1 MSSARVWT
9 WCRRSVLAG
18 ICASLPFGGPANAQ
32 TYPSAPVRIIVPFA
46 PGGTADILARM
57 VGKKLGDKFG
67 QTFYIENRTGANGAV
82 GTEVV
87 ARAKPDGYTLLMG
100 YLGTLAISPALYD
113 NLPFDPIRDLA
124 PITNVAM
131 TTQAI
136 VARKTLPAKTV
147 GELIALARSG
157 QTLTFGSA
165 GVGSPSHLAG
175 ELFNAMAQIK
185 MIHVPY
191 KGSGAVLH
199 DLMGGHV
206 DISFGGLAAAMP
218 AVQAGQLRLLGVT
231 SAKPSPGAPD
241 TPTVAQAG
249 LTGYEVTSWFGLLA
263 PAGTPKPIID
273 LLHDEVVK
281 IANEPEFKEKLAVD
295 GAEVIA
301 NTPQE
306 FQDQIKADMTKWAK
320 VVKDNGI
327 AAK

>member
-1 MSSARVWT
+1 MISANALKRA
-9 WCRRSVLAG
+9 RYSLLAG
-18 ICASLPFGGPANAQ
+18 ILALLPLTGVAKAQ
-32 TYPSAPVRIIVPFA
+32 NYPSMPVRIIVPFA

-57 VGKKLGDKFG
+57 VAKKLGDRFG
-67 QTFYIENRTGANGAV
+67 QNFYIENRAGANGAL

-87 ARAKPDGYTLLMG
+87 ARAKPDGYTILMG

-113 NLPFDPIRDLA
+113 NLPFDPLRDLA
-124 PITNVAM
+124 PITNIAS

-136 VARKTLPAKTV
+136 VARKTLPAKSIA
-147 GELIALARSG
+147 ELIALAKSG
-157 QTLTFGSA
+157 ETITFASA

-218 AVQAGQLRLLGVT
+218 AVQSGQLRLLGVT

-249 LTGYEVTSWFGLLA
+249 LPGYEVTSWFGLLA

-273 LLHDEVVK
+273 LLHDEVAK
-281 IANEPEFKEKLAVD
+281 IANEPDFKEKLAVD

-301 NTPQE
+301 NNPEE
-306 FQDQIKADMTKWAK
+306 FQNQIKADMAKWAK

-327 AAK
+327 VAK

>member
-1 MSSARVWT
+1 MISANTLKRA
-9 WCRRSVLAG
+9 RHSLLAG
-18 ICASLPFGGPANAQ
+18 ILALLPLTGVAKAQ
-32 TYPSAPVRIIVPFA
+32 NYPSMPVRIIVPFA

-57 VGKKLGDKFG
+57 VAKKLGDRFG
-67 QTFYIENRTGANGAV
+67 QNFYIVNRTGANGAL

-87 ARAKPDGYTLLMG
+87 ARAEPDGYTILMG

-113 NLPFDPIRDLA
+113 NLPFDPLRDLA
-124 PITNVAM
+124 PITNIAS

-136 VARKTLPAKTV
+136 IARKTLPAKSIA
-147 GELIALARSG
+147 ELIALAKSG
-157 QTLTFGSA
+157 ETVTFASA

-175 ELFNAMAQIK
+175 ELFNAMAHIK

-206 DISFGGLAAAMP
+206 DISFGGLAAGMP
-218 AVQAGQLRLLGVT
+218 AVQSGQLRLLGVT

-249 LTGYEVTSWFGLLA
+249 LPGYEVTSWFGLLA

-281 IANEPEFKEKLAVD
+281 IANEPDFKEKLALD

-301 NTPQE
+301 NTPEE
-306 FQDQIKADMTKWAK
+306 FQNQIKADMAKWAK

-327 AAK
+327 VAK